1 MVDKSQ
7 KKIKSVTNDTE
18 LLKSLL
24 FRIERIEKA
33 LNIQPKEITK
43 SPEGDYL
50 KTRP

>member
-7 KKIKSVTNDTE
+7 KKVKTISNDTE
-18 LLKSLL
+18 LFKSLL

-33 LNIQPKEITK
+33 LNIQLEEITK
-43 SPEGDYL
+43 SIEGDYL